1 MLWPEDMPPKA
12 VVSVSAHDD
21 LVPASLVAQHLRCV
35 KSPATVMT
43 HPTAAHGGIFLDNA
57 YQNELLARLKK
68 LL

>member
-1 MLWPEDMPPKA
+1 MLWPEDMPQKA

-21 LVPASLVAQHLRCV
+21 LVPAKLVADHLRCV

-57 YQNELLARLKK
+57 YQNQLLVNLKHV
-68 LL
+68 L